1 MIQQKREAYVKP
13 ELVKHELL
21 RDVTAQQL
29 SRIVRNQ

>member
-1 MIQQKREAYVKP
+1 MNQQKREAYVKP

>member
-1 MIQQKREAYVKP
+1 MNQQKKGEYVKP

-29 SRIVRNQ
+29 PAW